1 MVKRT
6 PVTKINENKK
16 ITFGYSSIMSYEVF
30 PPKKDKIHER
40 KFDVNTTSGNK
51 YTVTINKLV
60 NCTCPDFQR
69 GASRC
74 KHICFIMDNVLHESF
89 QEFIIIIKLWIIC
102 SNIYQEIFPMFVN
115 N

>member
-60 NCTCPDFQR
+60 NCTCPDFQN

-89 QEFIIIIKLWIIC
+89 PRIYYNNKALDHLFKYLPG
-102 SNIYQEIFPMFVN
+102 NIPHVCK
-115 N
+115 

>member
-60 NCTCPDFQR
+60 NCTCPDCQNR
-69 GASRC
+69 VRRC
-74 KHICFIMDNVLHESF
+74 KHIDFIMNEILHEKYPR
-89 QEFIIIIKLWIIC
+89 IYY
-102 SNIYQEIFPMFVN
+102 SNRTLDYLFKYLPGNIPHKGE
-115 N
+115 